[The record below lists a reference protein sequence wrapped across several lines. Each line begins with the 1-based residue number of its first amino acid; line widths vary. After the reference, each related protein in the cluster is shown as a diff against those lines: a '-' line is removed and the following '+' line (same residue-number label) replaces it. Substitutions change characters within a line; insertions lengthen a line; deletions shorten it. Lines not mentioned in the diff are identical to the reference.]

1 MSLMSTGQHVA
12 RLPARRLRQQNS
24 SRGTHGQPLVSL
36 SMQLERSG
44 PSFAVQADGLPI
56 PANDDAYRPRNP
68 VLAVV
73 EIAAVGITAD
83 VSQRGSLCRSPGCGR
98 AGSRDKVGRLR
109 RTTILG
115 AASHS
120 FSLSRRECDR
130 AAAAPRAIQARGLGS
145 PIIQGKDCQGER
157 EHQRSELRLRS
168 RNAVLLKG
176 HGPPR
181 DEPRNAPALSPLRCA
196 APISADATRS
206 QTHY

>member
-1 MSLMSTGQHVA
+1 MSTGQHVA
-12 RLPARRLRQQNS
+12 RLPARRLRQQSS

-56 PANDDAYRPRNP
+56 PADDDAYRPRNP

-73 EIAAVGITAD
+73 EVAAIGGAAN

-115 AASHS
+115 AASNS
-120 FSLSRRECDR
+120 FSPSRRACER
-130 AAAAPRAIQARGLGS
+130 PATAPRAIKARGLGS
-145 PIIQGKDCQGER
+145 PIIQGKESQDER
-157 EHQRSELRLRS
+157 EHQRSELRLPRI
-168 RNAVLLKG
+168 AVLLKG
-176 HGPPR
+176 HGSPR